1 MSSNISKNQ
10 PTNNNQTLNQKNTEK
25 IYQNQIPGELSSK
38 IPDIINPQ
46 KKNFQESKKTQS
58 KQNEINEKFFPPK
71 TNYFVSESNDK
82 IKNNLQS
89 PIIDYFSNTS
99 NNYLQKY
106 NSPEEIIDAN
116 KNIGKLQLN

>member
-46 KKNFQESKKTQS
+46 KKIFKNLKKHNLN
-58 KQNEINEKFFPPK
+58 KMKLMKNFFPQK
-71 TNYFVSESNDK
+71 QIISFLK
-82 IKNNLQS
+82 AMIK
-89 PIIDYFSNTS
+89 
-99 NNYLQKY
+99 
-106 NSPEEIIDAN
+106 
-116 KNIGKLQLN
+116 